1 MKQRVFIAED
11 LQRMRGLLVDLF
23 SSGGEFQV
31 VGTACT
37 EEEADAWFASHGDAW
52 DVAIIDL
59 VLDDGSGTNVIRR
72 AREAHYGGLVAVLSS
87 CVTDNLREHC
97 YVLGADN
104 VFDEAE
110 TSRFQLWLSKVGAAD
125 ELQLRGHAPAAAGM
139 TSLRA

>member
-11 LQRMRGLLVDLF
+11 LQRMRELLIDLF
-23 SSGGEFQV
+23 SSSREFQV

-37 EEEADAWFASHGDAW
+37 EQEADAWLGAHGDAW
-52 DVAIIDL
+52 DLAIIDL
-59 VLDDGSGTNVIRR
+59 VLDEGSGSNVIRR
-72 AREAHYGGLVAVLSS
+72 ARDQNYGGLIAVLSS

-110 TSRFQLWLSKVGAAD
+110 STRFLLWLSRVGKDDAP
-125 ELQLRGHAPAAAGM
+125 HASARPQPSAGVA
-139 TSLRA
+139 LRA

>member
-11 LQRMRGLLVDLF
+11 LQRMRELLIDLF
-23 SSGGEFQV
+23 SAGGEFQV

-37 EEEADAWFASHGDAW
+37 EGEADAWLTAHGDAW

-72 AREAHYGGLVAVLSS
+72 AREQHYGGLVAVLSS

-110 TSRFQLWLSKVGAAD
+110 NSRFLLWLSRVGAA
-125 ELQLRGHAPAAAGM
+125 EEPQPRVHAPASAG

>member
-11 LQRMRGLLVDLF
+11 LQRMRELLIHLF
-23 SSGGEFQV
+23 SCGGEFQV

-37 EEEADAWFASHGDAW
+37 EDEADQWLATHGDAW

-59 VLDDGSGTNVIRR
+59 VLDEGSGTHVIRR
-72 AREAHYGGLVAVLSS
+72 AREEHYGGLVAVLSS

-104 VFDEAE
+104 VFDEAQ
-110 TSRFQLWLSKVGAAD
+110 TSRFLLWLARVGAAD
-125 ELQLRGHAPAAAGM
+125 EPQPRLSAPASAGM
-139 TSLRA
+139 SLRA

>member
-11 LQRMRGLLVDLF
+11 LQRMRELLIDLF
-23 SSGGEFQV
+23 SSSREFQV

-37 EEEADAWFASHGDAW
+37 EQEASQWLAAHGDAW
-52 DVAIIDL
+52 DLAIIDL
-59 VLDDGSGTNVIRR
+59 VLDEGSGSNVIRQ
-72 AREAHYGGLVAVLSS
+72 AREQNYGGLVAVLSS

-110 TSRFQLWLSKVGAAD
+110 NTRFRLWLSRVGAD
-125 ELQLRGHAPAAAGM
+125 DKMHPRPAAQ
-139 TSLRA
+139 SLSGVPLHA